1 MYFISALVVGF
12 FLPLVH
18 SCSLIPG
25 TVFYSPTQR
34 TILAPIVFQAKVLN
48 TTEDELPGQIYDVC
62 VQIEKIF
69 KTPFEIPSELCF
81 GSFGIQELCLSHAF
95 PDAVYVFFVNEDFTA
110 RYDGFPVSAILLS
123 DELVSA
129 VERGYCSGE
138 TLPLRDSCGKL
149 KTYFISFETKTNI
162 NYSVSLLFQL
172 DCK

>member
-1 MYFISALVVGF
+1 MYFTSALVVGV

-48 TTEDELPGQIYDVC
+48 TTEEEPPGQIYDVC

-81 GSFGIQELCLSHAF
+81 GSFGIQELCLSYVF
-95 PDAVYVFFVNEDFTA
+95 PDADYVFFVNEDFTA
-110 RYDGFPVSAILLS
+110 RYDGYPVSAILVS
-123 DELVSA
+123 DELVSS

-138 TLPLRDSCGKL
+138 TPLLRDSCGKL
-149 KTYFISFETKTNI
+149 KTLF
-162 NYSVSLLFQL
+162 YSLRN
-172 DCK
+172 KN